1 VLDHHFAQNIELIE
15 SNADAGDDVRED
27 VPKQKSER
35 NTMNQRSIII
45 LSAITTLGLAV
56 LPTGA
61 VSQQKLLKDQLVGTW
76 RLVSNDNVAPDGTK
90 RQIFGAN
97 PRGIL
102 IFEANGR
109 YAQIFLRPGRP
120 NFKANNRLQGTL
132 EEIKAAYEG
141 RLSTMVLGRSA
152 RRTKPSSCA
161 RRALFIRIRRRR
173 RGNALSST

>member
-1 VLDHHFAQNIELIE
+1 
-15 SNADAGDDVRED
+15 
-27 VPKQKSER
+27 
-35 NTMNQRSIII
+35 MNLRSIIF

-61 VSQQKLLKDQLVGTW
+61 VSQQKSLKDQLVGTW

-141 RLSTMVLGRSA
+141 ALVHYGTWSVSEADKTIIV
-152 RRTKPSSCA
+152 RTEGALYPNQEETEGKRTIVNLTADELKFANSSSGA
-161 RRALFIRIRRRR
+161 GGTSEAVFSRAK
-173 RGNALSST
+173 